1 MEVLGETKLFDCGL
15 GNLFGIADARR
26 ADLNDLAGDDVCHRI
41 VAINEVQLAQGVGVG
56 PVQPL
61 DLFRPQIAAVEQP
74 IDRHLS
80 PIARVELYSGYPT
93 KVLTYDISPLK
104 QQRRGKHLPAKL

>member
-1 MEVLGETKLFDCGL
+1 LFDCGFR
-15 GNLFGIADARR
+15 NLFGIANARR

-61 DLFRPQIAAVEQP
+61 DLFRPQIAAVEQEKLLN
-74 IDRHLS
+74 DQNAGDVAEATLRTSS
-80 PIARVELYSGYPT
+80 PACLG
-93 KVLTYDISPLK
+93 
-104 QQRRGKHLPAKL
+104 